1 MADAGVFMLGLDG
14 LALTSEERELLAH
27 PLACGVTLFAR
38 NYREPE
44 QLRAL
49 CADVHALK
57 PGLQIAVDQE
67 GADVQRLRE
76 HFTALP
82 QAAAVGR
89 RYDRDRDHALAVA
102 RACGRVVAHELQGVG
117 VDFSFAPVLDVHTGA
132 GGVIGERA
140 FHRDPGAVVALGGAF
155 IEGLHDAGMIAV
167 GKHFPGHG
175 SALGDTHHR
184 RVRDERSLDAIAAL
198 DLKPFEVLA
207 SRRLLDAVM
216 LSHVIYVEADDRPA
230 SLSRYWLRDV
240 LRGRLGFDGVAFTDD
255 LGMSGSLSPDAAA
268 LKRALDAG
276 CDVALVCNNR
286 AMARQLM
293 AGFDAADIERYG
305 AAAARRWDSVR
316 RARAAGAVEA
326 FDYPEAVALLERFAA
341 SPR

>member
-1 MADAGVFMLGLDG
+1 MADAGVFLLGLDG
-14 LALTSEERELLAH
+14 LVLTSEERELLAH
-27 PLACGVTLFAR
+27 PLVGGVTLFAR
-38 NYREPE
+38 NYREPG

-49 CADVHALK
+49 CDDVHMLK

-67 GADVQRLRE
+67 SADVQRLRK

-89 RYDRDRDHALAVA
+89 RYDRDRDEALAVA
-102 RACGRVVAHELQGVG
+102 RACGHVVARELQGVG
-117 VDFSFAPVLDVHTGA
+117 VDFSFAPVLDVDTGDSSA
-132 GGVIGERA
+132 IGGRA
-140 FHRDPGAVVALGGAF
+140 FHRDPHAVAALGGAF
-155 IEGLHDAGMIAV
+155 IDGLHDAGMIAV

-184 RVRDERSLDAIAAL
+184 RVLDTRSLDAIAAL
-198 DLKPFEVLA
+198 DLKPFEMLA

-216 LSHVIYVEADDRPA
+216 LAHVVYTEADDRPA

-240 LRGRLGFDGVAFTDD
+240 LRGRLGFGGVAFTDD
-255 LGMSGSLSPDAAA
+255 LAMSGSLHPDAAA

-286 AMARQLM
+286 ALARELM
-293 AGFDAADIERYG
+293 AGFGDDEIERYN

-316 RARAAGAVEA
+316 RTLAAAETEP
-326 FDYPEAVALLERFAA
+326 FEYPRAVALLEEFAA
-341 SPR
+341 AH